1 MNVVRAV
8 SNKGNEIAIIII
20 FVLITSSSSPIHF
33 RALINATVI
42 IVVYIVVWEGG
53 VFFVV
58 AVELKADN

>member
-20 FVLITSSSSPIHF
+20 FCFNYFFLIPIHF

-42 IVVYIVVWEGG
+42 IVVNIFVWMGGEFLIVV
-53 VFFVV
+53 VV
-58 AVELKADN
+58 LKADN